1 MAGNPSV
8 LTRQPQNTNLLQTT
22 KFILTLPRITNT
34 QYFCQDTILP
44 GVSLAVISRVTPVVD
59 LWSAGS
65 KLSYNEFAVTFL
77 VDEDLRAWTDI
88 HDWMRGLSGGVDD
101 NGDEWL
107 RANRKLAANPENP
120 LQQYSDGILTIY
132 SALNNPKIRIK
143 YANMFPTE
151 LSDIRFDST
160 QGADTILTATAK
172 FRFDF
177 FNIERLTSQ

>member
-1 MAGNPSV
+1 M
-8 LTRQPQNTNLLQTT
+8 
-22 KFILTLPRITNT
+22 PRITNT
-34 QYFCQDTILP
+34 QYFCQDSILP
-44 GVSLAVISRVTPVVD
+44 GVSIAVISRQTPVVD

-65 KLSYNEFAVTFL
+65 KLAYSEFEVTFL

-101 NGDEWL
+101 KEWT
-107 RANRKLAANPENP
+107 RENRKLASNPENP
-120 LQQYSDGILTIY
+120 LQQYADGILTIY
-132 SALNNPKIRIK
+132 SALNNPRIRIK

-151 LSDIRFDST
+151 LSEIKFDST

-177 FNIERLTSQ
+177 FNIERLTT

>member
-1 MAGNPSV
+1 MAGQNSA
-8 LTRQPQNTNLLQTT
+8 LTRQPQNPNLLQTT

-44 GVSLAVISRVTPVVD
+44 GVNISVISRVTPVVD
-59 LWSAGS
+59 LWSPGS
-65 KLSYNEFAVTFL
+65 KLSYNEFQVTFL

-101 NGDEWL
+101 QEWT
-107 RANRKLAANPENP
+107 RSNRKLAADPENP
-120 LQQYSDGILTIY
+120 LKQYSDGVLTIY
-132 SALNNPKIRIK
+132 SALNNPRIRIK

-151 LSDIRFDST
+151 LSDIKFDST

-177 FNIERLTSQ
+177 FNIDRLTT